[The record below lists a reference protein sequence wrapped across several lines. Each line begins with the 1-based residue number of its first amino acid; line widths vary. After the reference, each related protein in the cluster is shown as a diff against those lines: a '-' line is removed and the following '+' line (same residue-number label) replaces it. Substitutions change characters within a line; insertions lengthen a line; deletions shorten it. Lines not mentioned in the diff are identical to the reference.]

1 MKPRLI
7 ALICLL
13 NLTVLGV
20 GYFWLGVYFN
30 ARPVQ
35 DRPAAGQL
43 PGELRTHA
51 APSAAAAER
60 ELPAPPVVIYRTN
73 QFQWSQLE
81 SPDYRQYVANLRA
94 IGCPEATVRDI
105 IITDV
110 MRVYAA
116 RRGKFYQN
124 GRAFKYWETDEK
136 RKLKQS
142 QLEERE
148 TQLALIDKELPAV
161 LRELLGINY
170 EREVNKYFVDAEED
184 DRRLTFLSEDKRA
197 RVLALR
203 DQFEGRR
210 EQALWQAPN
219 GKPSPG
225 QIEQLQQIDR
235 EEQAALAGEMT
246 AQERYEYELTTSP
259 TADRM
264 RRELIGFNP
273 TEAEFRDIFSRE
285 EALDTAYAYQDM
297 SDEDVRAARAADE
310 QKMREDLEARLG
322 PDRAAQLEQ
331 ARNPDVQSLTILAA
345 RFDLPPDVSQT
356 VLDMR
361 RLAEEARSQL
371 ISNQNIPADRR
382 NAALNAIQAEAERAT
397 RETLGDKAYAEY
409 SRSATW
415 IRGLGAN

>member
-1 MKPRLI
+1 MKPRLVV
-7 ALICLL
+7 LICLF
-13 NLTVLGV
+13 NLTLLGV
-20 GYFWLGVYFN
+20 GYFWLAVYFN
-30 ARPVQ
+30 ERPAREG
-35 DRPAAGQL
+35 PAAGLL
-43 PGELRTHA
+43 PDGAQAHA
-51 APSAAAAER
+51 APAAAER
-60 ELPAPPVVIYRTN
+60 ALPAAPVVIYKTN
-73 QFQWSQLE
+73 QLQWSQLE
-81 SPDYRQYVANLRA
+81 SSDYRQYIANLRA
-94 IGCPEATVRDI
+94 VGCPEATVRDI

-110 MRVYAA
+110 MRLYAA

-136 RKLKQS
+136 RKLKQT

-148 TQLALIDKELPAV
+148 AQLALIDKELPAI

-184 DRRLTFLSEDKRA
+184 DRRLAFLSEDKRA
-197 RVLALR
+197 RILALR

-210 EQALWQAPN
+210 EQVLWEAPG
-219 GKPSPG
+219 GKPTPG
-225 QIEQLQQIDR
+225 QIEQLRQIDR
-235 EEQAALAGEMT
+235 EQDAALAGAMT
-246 AQERYEYELTTSP
+246 AEERYEFELTTSP

-273 TEAEFRDIFSRE
+273 TEAEFRQIFARE
-285 EALDTAYAYQDM
+285 QALDTAYAYQDTN
-297 SDEDVRAARAADE
+297 DPDVRAAQAADE
-310 QKMREDLEARLG
+310 QKMTQDLQTLLG
-322 PDRAAQLEQ
+322 PDRFAQFEQ
-331 ARNPDVQSLTILAA
+331 TGNPDYQSLTLLAE

-371 ISNQNIPADRR
+371 LSNQDIPADRR

-397 RETLGDKAYAEY
+397 RQTLGDKAYDEY
-409 SRSATW
+409 TRSATW

>member
-7 ALICLL
+7 VLICLF
-13 NLTVLGV
+13 NLTLLGV
-20 GYFWLGVYFN
+20 GFFWLRVYCN
-30 ARPVQ
+30 HRLAQ

-43 PGELRTHA
+43 ADSLRTQA
-51 APSAAAAER
+51 AAAAAAER
-60 ELPAPPVVIYRTN
+60 ARPAPPVLIYRTN

-81 SPDYRQYVANLRA
+81 STDYRQYIANLRA
-94 IGCPEATVRDI
+94 VGCPEPTVRDI

-116 RRGKFYQN
+116 RRGQFYQN

-136 RKLKQS
+136 RKLNQT

-148 TQLALIDKELPAV
+148 AQLAQIDQELPAI

-170 EREVNKYFVDAEED
+170 EREVNKYIVDAEED
-184 DRRLTFLSEDKRA
+184 DRRLAFLSEDKRA

-210 EQALWQAPN
+210 EQALWAAPV
-219 GKPSPG
+219 GKPTPG
-225 QIEQLQQIDR
+225 QIEQLRQIDR
-235 EEQAALAGEMT
+235 EQEAALAGEMT
-246 AQERYEYELTTSP
+246 AEELYEFDLTTSP

-273 TEAEFRDIFSRE
+273 SEAEFREIFSRE
-285 EALDTAYAYQDM
+285 QALDAAYAYQDTN
-297 SDEDVRAARAADE
+297 DESVRAAKAADE
-310 QKMREDLEARLG
+310 QAMREDIAAALG
-322 PDRAAQLEQ
+322 PDRAAQFEQ
-331 ARNPDVQSLTILAA
+331 AGNPDFQSLTLLAA
-345 RFDLPPDVSQT
+345 RFDLPPEVSQA

-361 RLAEEARSQL
+361 RLAEEARRQIL
-371 ISNQNIPADRR
+371 SNQDLPADRR
-382 NAALNAIQAEAERAT
+382 DAALIAIQAEAERAT

-409 SRSATW
+409 SRGATW